1 MSDTLIRPAD
11 EGDAEVVV
19 RLIHE
24 TFRDRPELDPPATA
38 MAETIDSVR
47 PELAAH
53 GGLLALRD
61 DEPVGSLM
69 FRPHGSLLGVRRVG
83 VLKGARH
90 HGVAHELARAAEVE
104 AARRGFHGL
113 VLEARA
119 ELPATVGFWLRQ
131 GYVEV
136 DRVGPQLRM
145 IRPLPRTWQLATAD
159 DTQAWGEKLGTDL
172 RAGDV
177 VIMTGELGAGKTTLT
192 QGIARGL
199 GVRGPI
205 TSPTF
210 VISRVHPSLVGGP
223 ELVHVDAYRLGDAAE
238 LDDLD
243 LDTDLDSA
251 VTIVEWGRGIAE
263 SLTDERLELTLS
275 AGSDESR
282 TITATATGRR
292 WVDLLVAD

>member
-1 MSDTLIRPAD
+1 MSETIIRPSTQA
-11 EGDAEVVV
+11 DAEVVV

-24 TFRDRPELDPPATA
+24 TFGDRPILDPPATA
-38 MAETIDSVR
+38 MSETVDTVT

-61 DEPVGSLM
+61 GEAVGTLM
-69 FRPHGSLLGVRRVG
+69 FRPHGHLLGVRRVG
-83 VLKGARH
+83 VLAGARH
-90 HGVAHELARAAEVE
+90 HGVAFELARAAEEE
-104 AARRGFHGL
+104 AIRRGFRGL

-136 DRVGPQLRM
+136 NRVGPQLRM
-145 IRPLPRTWQLATAD
+145 VRALPRTWILDTVD
-159 DTQAWGEKLGTDL
+159 DTQTWGESLGKGL
-172 RAGDV
+172 LPGDV

-223 ELVHVDAYRLGDAAE
+223 ALVHVDAYRLGDTAE

-243 LDTDLDSA
+243 LDTDLDAA
-251 VTIVEWGRGIAE
+251 VTIIEWGRGIAE
-263 SLTDERLELTLS
+263 SLSEERLELTLT
-275 AGSDESR
+275 AAPDEAR
-282 TITATATGRR
+282 TVTAVGVGRR
-292 WVDLLVAD
+292 WIDFVTQD

>member
-1 MSDTLIRPAD
+1 MSDTLIRPAT
-11 EGDAEVVV
+11 EADAEVVV
-19 RLIHE
+19 RLIHA
-24 TFRDRPELDPPATA
+24 TFGDRPVLDPPATA
-38 MAETIDSVR
+38 MDESVDTVG

-61 DEPVGSLM
+61 GEPVGSLM
-69 FRPHGSLLGVRRVG
+69 FRPHGHLLGVRRVG

-90 HGVAHELARAAEVE
+90 HGVAFELARAAEEE
-104 AARRGFHGL
+104 AVARGFRGL

-136 DRVGPQLRM
+136 SRVGPQLRM
-145 IRPLPRTWQLATAD
+145 IRALPRTWTFATPD
-159 DTQAWGEKLGTDL
+159 ETQAWGESLG
-172 RAGDV
+172 RAMGAGDV

-192 QGIARGL
+192 QGIAEGL

-210 VISRVHPSLVGGP
+210 VISRVHPPLADGP
-223 ELVHVDAYRLGDAAE
+223 ALVHVDAYRLGDTAE

-243 LDTDLDSA
+243 LDTDLDTA

-263 SLTDERLELTLS
+263 SLSDERLELTLT
-275 AGSDESR
+275 AATDESR
-282 TITATATGRR
+282 TITAVGVGKR
-292 WVDLLVAD
+292 WIDLVTQD

>member
-1 MSDTLIRPAD
+1 MSKTLIRPSTEA
-11 EGDAEVVV
+11 DAEVVV

-24 TFRDRPELDPPATA
+24 TFGDRPVLDPPATA
-38 MAETIDSVR
+38 MSETVETVA

-61 DEPVGSLM
+61 GKVVGSVM
-69 FRPHGSLLGVRRVG
+69 FRPHGRLLGVRRVG
-83 VLKGARH
+83 VLEGARH
-90 HGVAHELARAAEVE
+90 HGVAFELARAAEAE
-104 AARRGFHGL
+104 AIHRGFRGL

-119 ELPATVGFWLRQ
+119 ELPATVAFWLRQ

-145 IRPLPRTWQLATAD
+145 IRPLPRTWTFDTSD
-159 DTQAWGEKLGTDL
+159 DTQAWGESLGKRL
-172 RAGDV
+172 REGDV

-223 ELVHVDAYRLGDAAE
+223 DLVHVDAYRLGDTAE

-243 LDTDLDSA
+243 LDTDLDTA

-263 SLTDERLELTLS
+263 SLSEERLEITLVS
-275 AGSDESR
+275 TPDESR
-282 TITATATGRR
+282 TVTVTGVGRR
-292 WVDLLVAD
+292 WVDFVTQD